1 MPKLPVLTGREVLR
15 ALETAGFELIRVKGS
30 HHFLRRSGAPQGVAV
45 PVHGNRDVPAG
56 TLRSIIAQAGLSVD
70 EFIASL

>member
-30 HHFLRRSGAPQGVAV
+30 HHFLRRSGASQGVAV

-56 TLRSIIAQAGLSVD
+56 TLRSITAPAGWAVAECTAGL
-70 EFIASL
+70 